1 MLFAA
6 EETALGFQRFA
17 SRHVDPAMR
26 AGDHGLDR
34 GRRGRSAALAYKA
47 AHEEVEDGYRDE
59 EK

>member
-1 MLFAA
+1 
-6 EETALGFQRFA
+6 
-17 SRHVDPAMR
+17 MR